1 MKGELVTNYN
11 PTTDGSKYI
20 TADSLFSILSN
31 FAEAM
36 TRPAEEV
43 IAALGYTTVS
53 TEDVSGGVF
62 VEDASA
68 TPGNDDFLWI
78 QTATPTS

>member
-1 MKGELVTNYN
+1 MTNYN
-11 PTTDGSKYI
+11 PTTDGDKYI

-43 IAALGYTTVS
+43 IAALGYTPVNA
-53 TEDVSGGVF
+53 EDVSGGVF
-62 VEDASA
+62 VGDASA
-68 TPGNDDFLWI
+68 TPGAEDFL
-78 QTATPTS
+78 